1 MFRFL
6 TSSFQNIAAV
16 GIILF
21 TFSGVAS
28 AATISNT
35 VSVGPG
41 SCGSQVPE
49 TASSSGSIELEATK
63 GGQGCQADSRAYAN
77 LGVVGVGGS
86 IESQAN
92 IANTTHVLSS
102 FAETKI
108 GGIEL
113 SPATGFTFAS
123 LQAIHGNFISVG
135 VNAEFTGDLAAEVA
149 SFSSNQRSASA
160 SLSAFV
166 EIQGSSGPKKS
177 ATSSG
182 SFSVNSLLGDNGNR
196 AVSAGLTPFVV
207 TNITDTFSVT
217 FRLNGSAFTSG
228 FFDSI
233 AAAEFNGLNSLGFSS
248 TGPAF
253 LVPNG
258 FTVNAPELNI
268 FDNRWADPRIDTTPV
283 PLPAGLPLLLGALG
297 FLGVVRDR
305 QKRKSS

>member
-16 GIILF
+16 GTILF
-21 TFSGVAS
+21 TFSGAAS

-177 ATSSG
+177 ATLFRFFQRELASG
-182 SFSVNSLLGDNGNR
+182 RQRKPGRQRG
-196 AVSAGLTPFVV
+196 A
-207 TNITDTFSVT
+207 DTFCSHQY
-217 FRLNGSAFTSG
+217 
-228 FFDSI
+228 
-233 AAAEFNGLNSLGFSS
+233 
-248 TGPAF
+248 
-253 LVPNG
+253 
-258 FTVNAPELNI
+258 
-268 FDNRWADPRIDTTPV
+268 NRYVFGDV
-283 PLPAGLPLLLGALG
+283 PLERFGLHIWL
-297 FLGVVRDR
+297 F
-305 QKRKSS
+305 